1 MKVTS
6 NIENSNYIRWATGLI
21 EPIINQAGIKCKEA
35 TVGDPY
41 IWIAIDGAEH
51 LIRIHN
57 IESVQYDSQR
67 NSCIE
72 KVRYT
77 LYKNV
82 FDGDGKYHPEEVC
95 SGDVIIETNK
105 AAIVTN

>member
-21 EPIINQAGIKCKEA
+21 EPVINQAGIKCDEA

-41 IWIAIDGAEH
+41 IWIALDSAEH
-51 LIRIHN
+51 LIRICN
-57 IESVQYDSQR
+57 IESVQYDSQG
-67 NSCIE
+67 NPCIE
-72 KVRYT
+72 KVSYT

-82 FDGDGKYHPEEVC
+82 SDGDGKYHPEEVC
-95 SGDVIIETNK
+95 SGDVIIEAK
-105 AAIVTN
+105 RPQL